1 MMRRFGPS
9 RPVHP
14 HDGISSELHEIPE
27 RYTRAHD
34 AIRADHVV
42 NAMIRTTVYISK
54 TSSPMWDV
62 TPNSRFRQGFFEMVF
77 AASIRH
83 IADSDAVERLAWN
96 PDCACHESSSA

>member
-1 MMRRFGPS
+1 MRDPCIRTMVSAANFTKS
-9 RPVHP
+9 RN
-14 HDGISSELHEIPE
+14 DTHE
-27 RYTRAHD
+27 RTTLS
-34 AIRADHVV
+34 ADHVV

-54 TSSPMWDV
+54 TSSPMRDV
-62 TPNSRFRQGFFEMVF
+62 NLAVRFRQGFFEMVF